1 MGLVARLMMKSE
13 PDTVF
18 RRQYEREPGVRRYW

>member
-1 MGLVARLMMKSE
+1 MMKEE
-13 PDTVF
+13 PDSVF

>member
-1 MGLVARLMMKSE
+1 VMMKEE